1 MSRTFIVPIAHI
13 KRNYKLKNL
22 ESKDAITEKGSIEL
36 ANIEATSPISSSLRI
51 SIKPKEHNCLHLEKQ
66 SHSILCYASNSKVLT
81 WSTSLPFMVL
91 RTLLF
96 LTPAREVR
104 RSSSN
109 HKP

>member
-51 SIKPKEHNCLHLEKQ
+51 SIKPKEHNCLHLKSRVIQ
-66 SHSILCYASNSKVLT
+66 FSAMPATPK
-81 WSTSLPFMVL
+81 SLHGAPPYL
-91 RTLLF
+91 Q
-96 LTPAREVR
+96 ARRHTTELVWYG
-104 RSSSN
+104 N
-109 HKP
+109 NLQK

>member
-66 SHSILCYASNSKVLT
+66 SFNSLLCQQLQSPYMEHILTCKQEGTTELVWYGNNLQK
-81 WSTSLPFMVL
+81 
-91 RTLLF
+91 
-96 LTPAREVR
+96 
-104 RSSSN
+104 
-109 HKP
+109 